1 MTVLQ
6 NLVLRAVFRKIKL
19 KEQAMTLQTG
29 EKTLRN
35 PLNSLFVKCGA
46 MVVICVVA
54 VVASIMLMEHKA
66 KVQAMNDALFD
77 RAEEVTSLLAI
88 QLGGAVKFG
97 NVAALGEVLNDVKEK
112 AEALV
117 GAVIVNAAGE
127 VLFAAT
133 KPDVATLD
141 EADAL
146 ELANSVLASGE
157 AQFSSDLRTVAYPSL
172 FGAEG
177 QMVGVVVTHWSDN
190 ALLAK
195 LAVQQ
200 RLSLLVGL
208 GVMAL
213 AMAAAGFFLF
223 TQMSRPLV
231 RIEGAMGKVANAD
244 YDSEVP
250 YTKRGDEV
258 GKMARR
264 LDEFRLALADARN
277 AALESAFKSAA
288 FNGSSAAM
296 MMVDGNLK
304 VIFVNPTCEA
314 FFESFIDVIGAEWS
328 EMKTGT
334 MLGSSFANFR
344 ALDAELNEIA
354 TRGASALP
362 VSKTVKIGEV
372 LLQVNL
378 NAALDT
384 SGEMIGAV
392 VEWSDKTRSVR
403 NAAVLSSIDENQLR
417 IEFTGTGVLSDANR
431 NAVEMLGYDGKKGE
445 TRDFA
450 GVFAGLSDRS
460 QDGRSLCASILSGQ
474 PVFGRFD
481 LTAGPSEHAP
491 VVEGSFACV
500 ANPDG
505 SMERVI
511 FLGSDVTET
520 ARKMQLSE
528 QERHRVAA
536 EQVKVVD
543 ALGLGLQNLAD
554 GDLTCD
560 INTVFP
566 AEYEKLRAD
575 FNSAVGALRDAV
587 AAVMH
592 NADSIRNETKE
603 ITSAADDLSRRTEKQ
618 AATLEETAAALDEL
632 TSSVKSAAEGADE
645 ASEMSADAQS
655 NAEKGGEVARLAVQ
669 AMDGIKNSSL
679 EISKIT
685 SVIDDIAF
693 QTNLLALNAGV
704 EAARAGEAGRGF
716 AVVATEVRALAQRSS
731 DAAREINALIS
742 SSSDQ
747 VRQGVELVDKTGAA
761 LAAIVSS
768 VSEISKRVANIA
780 ASAREQST
788 GLNEINMAVNDLD
801 HVTQQNAAMFE
812 ETTAASHALTSE
824 ADALAAAVAR
834 FRLDQNVQSVAKFN
848 ALPKPSAEA
857 KPAIARTNG
866 ALAVKMEEEP
876 DLDEGWEEF

>member
-1 MTVLQ
+1 
-6 NLVLRAVFRKIKL
+6 
-19 KEQAMTLQTG
+19 MTLQIR

-35 PLNSLFVKCGA
+35 PLNSLFVKCAA
-46 MVVICVVA
+46 MVLICVVA
-54 VVASIMLMEHKA
+54 VVASIVYMEHKA
-66 KVQAMNDALFD
+66 RVQAMNDALFD
-77 RAEEVTSLLAI
+77 RASQVTSLLAT

-97 NVAALGEVLNDVKEK
+97 NKAALEEVLSDVKEK

-127 VLFAAT
+127 VLFAAN
-133 KPDVATLD
+133 KPEVAALD

-146 ELANSVLASGE
+146 ALANTVLATGE
-157 AQFSSDLRTVAYPSL
+157 AQYSSDLRTVAYPSL
-172 FGAEG
+172 FGAESEI
-177 QMVGVVVTHWSDN
+177 VGIVVTNWSDD
-190 ALLAK
+190 ALLAQ
-195 LAVQQ
+195 LAAQQ
-200 RLSLLVGL
+200 RLALLVGL
-208 GVMAL
+208 GVMAV

-231 RIEGAMGKVANAD
+231 RIEAAMGKVANAD
-244 YDSEVP
+244 YYSEIP

-258 GKMARR
+258 GQMARR
-264 LDEFRLALADARN
+264 LDEFRSALADAKVV
-277 AALESAFKSAA
+277 ALESAFKSAA

-296 MMVDGNLK
+296 MMVDEKLK

-314 FFESFIDVIGAEWS
+314 FFKSFNDVIGTEWS
-328 EMKTGT
+328 EISTGAL
-334 MLGSSFANFR
+334 LGSNFGGFR
-344 ALDAELNEIA
+344 ALGAELNEIA
-354 TRGASALP
+354 TKGFSVLP

-378 NAALDT
+378 NAALNA
-384 SGEMIGAV
+384 SGEVIGAV
-392 VEWSDKTRSVR
+392 VEWSDRTRSVR

-417 IEFTGTGVLSDANR
+417 IEFTGAGVLSDANR
-431 NAVEMLGYDGKKGE
+431 NALETLGYDDKKGE
-445 TRDFA
+445 NRDFVS
-450 GVFAGLSDRS
+450 VFSGLSDGS

-474 PVFGRFD
+474 SVFGRFD
-481 LTAGPSEHAP
+481 LSAGPSGHAA

-500 ANPDG
+500 TNPNG

-520 ARKMQLSE
+520 ARKMQLNE
-528 QERHRVAA
+528 NERQRVAA

-543 ALGLGLQNLAD
+543 ALGLGLQNLAG

-560 INTVFP
+560 ISTAFP

-575 FNSAVGALRDAV
+575 FNSALGALRDAV

-655 NAEKGGEVARLAVQ
+655 SAEKGGAVARQAVQ

-742 SSSDQ
+742 SSSEQ

-780 ASAREQST
+780 ASAREQSM

-834 FRLDQNVQSVAKFN
+834 FRLDQNTRSVAKFN
-848 ALPKPSAEA
+848 TPTKPSIEA
-857 KPAIARTNG
+857 KPTFARANG
-866 ALAVKMEEEP
+866 TLAMKIEEGEV